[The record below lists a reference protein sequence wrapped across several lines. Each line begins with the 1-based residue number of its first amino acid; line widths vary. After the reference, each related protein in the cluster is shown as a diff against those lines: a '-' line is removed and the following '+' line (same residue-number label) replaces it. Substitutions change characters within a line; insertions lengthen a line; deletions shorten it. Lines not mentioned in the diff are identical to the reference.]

1 MAHLPKKHFSLTCM
15 QKVGA
20 QNTKSR
26 IEKAVGNWGCLCG
39 MHKNI
44 QAKNTNMK
52 ARLAI
57 KLAKYRDVKLN
68 Q

>member
-26 IEKAVGNWGCLCG
+26 IEKVVGNWGCLCEI
-39 MHKNI
+39 HNNNL
-44 QAKNTNMK
+44 AKNTNMK

-57 KLAKYRDVKLN
+57 KLAKYRDVKLS